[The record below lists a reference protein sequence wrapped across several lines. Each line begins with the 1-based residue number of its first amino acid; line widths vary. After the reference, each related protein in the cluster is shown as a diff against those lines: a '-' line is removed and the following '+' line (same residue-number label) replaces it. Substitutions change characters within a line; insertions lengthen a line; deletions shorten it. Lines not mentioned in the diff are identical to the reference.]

1 MSFLVRLPISIREF
15 RLGYSPQHPYPW
27 RWTTPIVLST
37 FVLLTAFLAIIN
49 IPLAAYSIVQ
59 EFTYHPNDTLP
70 RLPFSSFIPEILQ
83 HSTDSF
89 APHTLTVGDMIQ
101 LNNSAFKFTVKE
113 VLDNSRQVSSFSYY
127 NNPFSDGCDVTN
139 LVIFVDTGNAFE
151 TKLDLMVDVAC
162 HIPTLFTM
170 TWSFGENEQGINFG
184 LTASD
189 PAWSDFGSIL
199 LDLAAVSGF
208 WRLSAPNVT
217 SGKDD
222 KVTATVGVA
231 VQPCCN
237 CESNSK
243 TGFDRSTDTA
253 SPSQAPC
260 RLEPARF
267 MAVDVS
273 LTSSQNYDFW
283 QGTPNTTNIFSTSPI
298 VDFWGDNVPGTEI
311 NTLFQ
316 NAFQSIYHLVRRD
329 LGLILENQIYAS
341 PEMYN
346 LSILNVHLPR
356 APAPINPNFPA
367 ANRSRRSTSNATLMS
382 EWRNSVC
389 AFTEGD
395 RVPIMPYLRPVP
407 QLKPLGS
414 AITSVFVST
423 FAMLSTLWTIFNL
436 IAGAF
441 ARSRSDDANG
451 KRDEYMQE
459 KTVIVEECD
468 PTNRS
473 EAPLFAAEGLHWQP
487 SRDPDYQHLSLIV
500 ERMQRSLKKH
510 GILGND
516 DDASLDSRVHL

>member
-1 MSFLVRLPISIREF
+1 
-15 RLGYSPQHPYPW
+15 
-27 RWTTPIVLST
+27 
-37 FVLLTAFLAIIN
+37 
-49 IPLAAYSIVQ
+49 
-59 EFTYHPNDTLP
+59 
-70 RLPFSSFIPEILQ
+70 
-83 HSTDSF
+83 
-89 APHTLTVGDMIQ
+89 
-101 LNNSAFKFTVKE
+101 
-113 VLDNSRQVSSFSYY
+113 
-127 NNPFSDGCDVTN
+127 
-139 LVIFVDTGNAFE
+139 
-151 TKLDLMVDVAC
+151 
-162 HIPTLFTM
+162 
-170 TWSFGENEQGINFG
+170 
-184 LTASD
+184 
-189 PAWSDFGSIL
+189 
-199 LDLAAVSGF
+199 
-208 WRLSAPNVT
+208 
-217 SGKDD
+217 
-222 KVTATVGVA
+222 
-231 VQPCCN
+231 
-237 CESNSK
+237 
-243 TGFDRSTDTA
+243 
-253 SPSQAPC
+253 
-260 RLEPARF
+260 

-407 QLKPLGS
+407 QLKTLGS

-441 ARSRSDDANG
+441 ARSRSG
-451 KRDEYMQE
+451 
-459 KTVIVEECD
+459 
-468 PTNRS
+468 
-473 EAPLFAAEGLHWQP
+473 LFSVPAC
-487 SRDPDYQHLSLIV
+487 S
-500 ERMQRSLKKH
+500 
-510 GILGND
+510 
-516 DDASLDSRVHL
+516 